1 MEIDILG
8 PFIEDKQ
15 KVYIQAPRR
24 SGKTQFL
31 LDYVELHADRQFIY
45 CGLTR
50 NMAQEFD
57 TFDNVTSCFPAPIC
71 RDRDITLILDEPCLH
86 ASDLSRVVSQD
97 IRIIA
102 IGTYVPMGEYNNWP
116 GFPLT
121 GFHVIT
127 H

>member
-15 KVYIQAPRR
+15 KVYIGGPRR

-31 LDYVELHADRQFIY
+31 LDYVELHHDREFIY

-50 NMAQEFD
+50 NMALEFEQ
-57 TFDNVTSCFPAPIC
+57 FDNVTTCFPAPIC
-71 RDRDITLILDEPCLH
+71 HDPNVTLILDEPLLH
-86 ASDLSRVVSQD
+86 AQNLSPIVSQN

-102 IGTYVPMGEYNNWP
+102 IGTYLPMNESSSWP
-116 GFPLT
+116 AFPLT